1 MKSIS
6 KFFRK
11 LLIVNLAA
19 VSLAISSEGTL
30 FIPNEY
36 GLNLQKMKGNKEE
49 LSTFEETGRLES
61 YVKGLRYPLESPFG
75 IYVVYE
81 GDTPVAI
88 QGLSHHFKQNALIA
102 SEMIDVL
109 KDYQGKKYGSRL
121 RAATAKFLEEKYLGN
136 FVTIDQESE
145 KSLWPLTY
153 LHSCNEWCWGEN
165 IESLKSSL
173 NAGYRIAC
181 IARSGTIQMLY
192 TNDKEILQKLWP
204 RDRTDQLLKIAS
216 MFQNPETYNEEE
228 FKNNL
233 GSLLESLD
241 FTQETDITTFLN
253 MHYKSVS
260 QDIIGKPWGQTM
272 REEVANFTQTLSD
285 IQRKNITT
293 FSQEKRISD
302 TVQNISIDLLDFCLG
317 PYSDWYCHS
326 FIPQGGL
333 Q

>member
-1 MKSIS
+1 MNPIS
-6 KFFRK
+6 KFFRN
-11 LLIVNLAA
+11 LLIVNLAIT
-19 VSLAISSEGTL
+19 SLAIASEEML

-36 GLNLQKMKGNKEE
+36 GLNLQKVIGNKEK

-61 YVKGLRYPLESPFG
+61 YIEALRYPLESPFG

-81 GDTPVAI
+81 GDTPIAI
-88 QGLSHHFKQNALIA
+88 QGLFHDFKEDTLIA
-102 SEMIDVL
+102 SGMTDVL
-109 KDYQGKKYGSRL
+109 ENYQGKKYGSRL

-136 FVTIDQESE
+136 FVTIDQEGE
-145 KSLWPLTY
+145 KRLWPLTY
-153 LHSCNEWCWGEN
+153 LHSCNEWYWGEN

-192 TNDKEILQKLWP
+192 TNNQEILQKLWS

-216 MFQNPETYNEEE
+216 MFRSPDVYNEEV

-233 GSLLESLD
+233 RSLLQSLD

-260 QDIIGKPWGQTM
+260 QDIIGKLWGQTM
-272 REEVANFTQTLSD
+272 REEVLNFAQTLDD
-285 IQRKNITT
+285 IQRENITA
-293 FSQEKRISD
+293 FSQEKRVSD
-302 TVQNISIDLLDFCLG
+302 TIQDISINLLDFCLG
-317 PYSDWYCHS
+317 PYSNW
-326 FIPQGGL
+326 PTAETNNN
-333 Q
+333 